1 MVLLLLLY
9 FFLSVSHYFL
19 SELSRCYNIDVTQP
33 LLGFFWGGGETSC
46 FNLSSTPLNQLNVF
60 KCPFYVFLK
69 MEYLAIG
76 YIFLECLVNYV
87 CSFKIQISVL
97 YIVEMLLRVMM

>member
-1 MVLLLLLY
+1 
-9 FFLSVSHYFL
+9 
-19 SELSRCYNIDVTQP
+19 
-33 LLGFFWGGGETSC
+33 
-46 FNLSSTPLNQLNVF
+46 
-60 KCPFYVFLK
+60 